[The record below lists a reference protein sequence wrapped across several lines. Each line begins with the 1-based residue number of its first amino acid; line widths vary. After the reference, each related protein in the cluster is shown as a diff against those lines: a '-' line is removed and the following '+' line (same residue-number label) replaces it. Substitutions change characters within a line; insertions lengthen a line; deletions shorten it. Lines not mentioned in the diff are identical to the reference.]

1 MTDETFKV
9 PEVHCD
15 HCVTSIQGAV
25 SALPGVKD
33 VRVSLEDTTVAV
45 TYNEEVVARSSIVGT
60 IEEQGYAVSS

>member
-25 SALPGVKD
+25 SALHGVKD

-45 TYNEEVVARSSIVGT
+45 SYDAEIAARSSIVDA
-60 IEEQGYAVSS
+60 IEEQGYAVGG